1 MRTTPNAI
9 PIIPMILMT
18 KVVNERPVF
27 DATGVGVRGISGM
40 TVTVVFLDSY
50 SGRFSD
56 ADSTNIEPSCGSMD
70 VLF

>member
-27 DATGVGVRGISGM
+27 DTTGIGAWGVSVM

-56 ADSTNIEPSCGSMD
+56 ADGTNIEPSCGSMD
-70 VLF
+70 VSF